1 MLNTRRFEKK
11 GLVHLRGYQ
20 MHDKYSPFRNG
31 YVLTWI
37 EQNKPKEG
45 AVLEAFE
52 RTNSII
58 VEKTTA
64 DIVLERVRMI
74 RDQLVV
80 ANDLLSKY
88 YLQSILKCTRDQVRR
103 SLKRAMQKHKITW
116 G

>member
-1 MLNTRRFEKK
+1 MLNTRRFERK
-11 GLVHLRGYQ
+11 GLVHVRGYQ

-31 YVLTWI
+31 YVLTWNK
-37 EQNKPKEG
+37 QNKPKES
-45 AVLEAFE
+45 AVREAVE

-64 DIVLERVRMI
+64 NIVLERVRVI

-116 G
+116 R